1 MPTVSNT
8 SPLSNLACIGRLK
21 VLQQQFHEVWI
32 PDAVD
37 KELRNIP
44 SPRKEDETDQTDPT

>member
-1 MPTVSNT
+1 VSNT